1 MENDLSRFKEERR
14 KFIKGI
20 SLTLG
25 GTLITSPVFSL
36 MGEEGTFLAGLGG
49 AKQKKLG
56 IALVGLGRYSTN
68 QLAPALEETE
78 NCYLAGIVTG
88 TPEKA
93 KAWKSKYDIPD
104 RNIYNYEN
112 FDEIAGNEDID
123 IVYVVLPIFMHA
135 EFTIRAARAKK
146 HVICE
151 KPMAMNTEEAQK
163 MIDAC
168 RENGVLSIGYRLH
181 YEPFNQRVM
190 ELGQKEIFGKVKS
203 IRAVDNSNM
212 TSGSLDVWRLDKERA
227 GGGPLMDLGI
237 YCVQGAIY
245 TMGNPPVAVTAEFG
259 EVTHPAY
266 FREVEQSVNWEM
278 EFEDGVVA
286 DCECS
291 YADPEGKNI
300 LAGEAENGWWKLEP
314 AYGYSG
320 KKGETSEGK
329 MDLPNIYEQVRQMD
343 SQAEN
348 FRNNEESKTP
358 GEMGLRDMKI
368 LMAIYESA
376 NGRGK
381 RVEIKY

>member
-1 MENDLSRFKEERR
+1 MKNDHNKFREKRR

-20 SLTLG
+20 SLTIG

-36 MGEEGTFLAGLGG
+36 IGEEEKSFSGVGG
-49 AKQKKLG
+49 KQNKLG

-68 QLAPALEETE
+68 QLAPALEQTG

-88 TPEKA
+88 SPEKA
-93 KAWKSKYDIPD
+93 KAWKSKYNIPEG
-104 RNIYNYEN
+104 NIYNYEN
-112 FDEIAGNEDID
+112 FDEIAYNPDID

-151 KPMAMNTEEAQK
+151 KPMAINAEEAQS
-163 MIDAC
+163 MVDAC
-168 RENGVLSIGYRLH
+168 RENGVLLSIGYRLH

-203 IRAVDNSNM
+203 IRAVDNGNM
-212 TSGSLDVWRLDKERA
+212 TNGSLDVWRLDKERA

-237 YCVQGAIY
+237 YCVQGAVY
-245 TMGNPPVAVTAEFG
+245 TMGKPPVAVSAKFG
-259 EVTHPAY
+259 KVTHPTY
-266 FREVEQSVNWEM
+266 FREVEQSVNRKM
-278 EFEDGVVA
+278 EFEGGLVA
-286 DCECS
+286 ECETS
-291 YADPEGKNI
+291 YADEQGKNL

-314 AYGYSG
+314 AYGYNG

-329 MDLPNIYEQVRQMD
+329 MDLPNIYEQVKQMD
-343 SQAEN
+343 SQAES
-348 FRNNEESKTP
+348 FRNNTKSKTP
-358 GEMGLRDMKI
+358 GEMGVRDMKI

-376 NGRGK
+376 NGGGK
-381 RVEIKY
+381 RVEINY